1 MNRAAPRLGS
11 MPRCVLGVG
20 LFLCTALALGA
31 DEPSLY
37 SPRYILQV
45 VGSLLLVLA
54 CLLGVLFLLKKL
66 QGGELGGRSPLRVL
80 GSLKVGT
87 REKVVLLQAG
97 ERQLLLGVGAGSV
110 RTLHVFDHAVTEAP
124 DGFAAVLRESET
136 TGRAR

>member
-1 MNRAAPRLGS
+1 MRAAPGTGPIS
-11 MPRCVLGVG
+11 RCLTGV
-20 LFLCTALALGA
+20 ALALCAALALAG

-54 CLLGVLFLLKKL
+54 CLLGVLYLLKRL
-66 QGGELGGRSPLRVL
+66 QGGDMGSRSPLRVL

-97 ERQLLLGVGAGSV
+97 ERQLLLGVASGSV
-110 RTLHVFDHAVTEAP
+110 RTLHVFDGAP
-124 DGFAAVLRESET
+124 AADQGRFATLLRDSET
-136 TGRAR
+136 AGRAR